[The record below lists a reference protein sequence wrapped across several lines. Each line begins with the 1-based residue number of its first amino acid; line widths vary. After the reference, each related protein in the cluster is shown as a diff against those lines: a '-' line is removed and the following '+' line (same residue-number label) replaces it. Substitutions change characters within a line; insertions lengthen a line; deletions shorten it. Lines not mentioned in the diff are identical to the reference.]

1 MKNDDKRLEGFVQV
15 RPGVWHRDP
24 PGDDPFHF
32 TQVDVATILKDRR
45 KQVGMTMEQLAE
57 KIGVNKSTIS
67 RLEAGQIE
75 KLSSDKLAPI
85 AEALRC
91 SPLYLIGMIDT
102 PYPEEELEELE
113 KHSTVDRKLAL
124 LTEEQYE
131 MVMSMIDM
139 FIAKNQAK

>member
-1 MKNDDKRLEGFVQV
+1 MKKGDKSLEGFVQV

-24 PGDDPFHF
+24 PGDDPLHF
-32 TQVDVATILKDRR
+32 TQVDVAAILKDRR

-91 SPLYLIGMIDT
+91 LNLSSAPESLHTSAYICVIPHSYATSLPAALCIHLHISARIG
-102 PYPEEELEELE
+102 
-113 KHSTVDRKLAL
+113 
-124 LTEEQYE
+124 
-131 MVMSMIDM
+131 
-139 FIAKNQAK
+139 IAIW